1 MEIPTPNPTEV
12 FYAYKEEEESK
23 FSFNLEVIEPTHPEA
38 LQVVQIHPHTK
49 LSVLAMPYL
58 ASYNLHCY
66 SIHIIQAQ
74 SFLFIPT
81 RIVMQ
86 MPPGVYGRIASQSGL
101 ALKDIEVGA
110 GVINPD

>member
-1 MEIPTPNPTEV
+1 MEIPTPNLTKV
-12 FYAYKEEEESK
+12 CYAYEKKEEPEFPS
-23 FSFNLEVIEPTHPEA
+23 NLEVIELTHPEA

-86 MPPGVYGRIASQSGL
+86 MPPGVYGRIAF
-101 ALKDIEVGA
+101 
-110 GVINPD
+110 